1 MHKSTHMIPY
11 LRRQLSIV
19 GQRGVRNMTMIPE
32 LEAQYIKA
40 ILSFYLRAALITTAL
55 ALCLLAGCNREAW
68 AEVYAAGEITEVRQ

>member
-1 MHKSTHMIPY
+1 
-11 LRRQLSIV
+11 
-19 GQRGVRNMTMIPE
+19 MTMVPE